1 VVRFRTLF
9 ERRWAFE
16 LAYLVAVVLAVSLIL
31 SIVGRRSGWP
41 LSQAFENE
49 LILVQQY
56 AAHFRHLDFFPV
68 WSSSDGLGLGTPALL
83 FYQKTFFY
91 VSGLLFILF
100 GGALKATLVVSI
112 GLFMIVGA
120 YGMRWALKV
129 VTKSRLLWTVGSIG
143 FLFTNYV
150 FTDWLPR
157 GDLPEFAAMMI
168 VPWLLYWCLNLVV
181 NRRASLLLIVIVPAL
196 VDAHS
201 AIGLLS
207 VFTLATAG
215 ITFLAVGGWRGLRT
229 IWSRLAISVG
239 GAVVLLAPT
248 LLAELDFS
256 ANYDP
261 ATKVTTYGHVY
272 ADFVPVSRYFL
283 NGGYD
288 WLSNTPNLDLQIDFA
303 IWVPIAA
310 ALLGLAA
317 YLTVS
322 RPGHRRW
329 QWLRGVSIPGLVF
342 LGASALIYLFLQ
354 LHVSYGIYEVLSPL
368 QTIAYPYRMLTFI
381 TPIGVILVV
390 IIGDLGLRR
399 FPTNRL
405 VRIVPVLWLVSLIAL
420 SPLTFTWTTN
430 YALLA
435 APGQFPRTTLSTP
448 PDPIDLQH
456 YKGLFTFSNG
466 ILYDE
471 YLPRVILSDGSELL
485 DDGPL
490 YVRLHQHQDGSASLS
505 DVPCDVVVPSAVPL
519 ETLRLTFRVTCAGP
533 SRVALPV
540 SYNASSSLFVDN
552 GGRLQEIPYYS
563 STHDPRII
571 VNIATSRPET
581 IVVDLPTLWGVL
593 SSL

>member
-1 VVRFRTLF
+1 MARLRAFF

-16 LAYLVAVVLAVSLIL
+16 LAYFIVLVVAVSLIL

-41 LSQAFENE
+41 VGDAYYNE

-68 WSSSDGLGLGTPALL
+68 WSSSDGLGLGTPVLL

-100 GGALKATLVVSI
+100 GGALKATLVASI
-112 GLFMIVGA
+112 GLFLIVGA

-129 VTKSRLLWTVGSIG
+129 VTGSRLLWTVGSIG
-143 FLFTNYV
+143 YLFTNYV

-157 GDLPEFAAMMI
+157 GDLPEFAALMI

-201 AIGLLS
+201 AIGLIS

-215 ITFLAVGGWRGLRT
+215 ITFLAVGGWRGLRA
-229 IWSRLAISVG
+229 IWARVAISVG

-272 ADFVPVSRYFL
+272 ADFVPVSSYFL

-288 WLSNTPNLDLQIDFA
+288 WLSNTHSLDLQIDFA

-322 RPGHRRW
+322 RPGPRRW

-342 LGASALIYLFLQ
+342 LGASVLIYLLLQ

-390 IIGDLGLRR
+390 IIGDLALRR

-405 VRIVPVLWLVSLIAL
+405 VRIAPVLWLVSLIAL

-435 APGQFPRTTLSTP
+435 APGHFPSTTLSTP

-456 YKGLFTFSNG
+456 YKGLLTFNG

-471 YLPRVILSDGSELL
+471 YLPRVFTADGSELR

-490 YVRLHQHQDGSASLS
+490 YVRLHQHQAGAASLS
-505 DVPCDVVVPSAVPL
+505 DVPCAVVVPSEVPL

-533 SRVALPV
+533 TRVALPV
-540 SYNASSSLFVDN
+540 SYNASSSLFVDD
-552 GGRLQEIPYYS
+552 GGRLHEIPYYS
-563 STHDPRII
+563 SVDDPRII
-571 VNIATSRPET
+571 VKIATSRPET
-581 IVVDLPTLWGVL
+581 IVVDLPTLWGIL
-593 SSL
+593 SSR